1 MAYADEKTMLLENR
15 IKQKF
20 DNLARRGEKGLITF
34 VTAGDPDLE
43 TTVRLVLE
51 MEKAGADI
59 VELGVPYSDPLADG
73 PVIQKASLRALKNGT
88 ALKGI
93 FGAVREV
100 RKQSNI
106 PLILMTYYNPVL
118 RYGLAA
124 FAAEALTV
132 GVDGVIVPDLPV
144 EEAAPLERELTAQG
158 LYLIPLVAPTSGA
171 ERIKRITAGDR
182 GFVYC
187 VSLTGVTGIRQ
198 GVPPGLEDFLDCVR
212 RNTANPLA
220 VGFGVSHPEQA
231 REIAKHCDAV
241 IVGSALVKTIEEYQN
256 SPDLLVHVKNF
267 VHSLKEAI

>member
-1 MAYADEKTMLLENR
+1 MAYVEERNMLLENR
-15 IKQKF
+15 IRQKF
-20 DNLARRGEKGLITF
+20 DTLARRGEKGLITF

-124 FAAEALTV
+124 FAAEASTV

-144 EEAAPLERELTAQG
+144 EEAAPLARELTAQG